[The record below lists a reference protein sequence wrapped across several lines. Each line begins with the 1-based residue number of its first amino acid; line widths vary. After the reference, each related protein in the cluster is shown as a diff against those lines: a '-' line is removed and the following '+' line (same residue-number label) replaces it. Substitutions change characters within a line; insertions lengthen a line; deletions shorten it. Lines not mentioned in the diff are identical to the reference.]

1 MDAPFRN
8 PQDETIPDLVS
19 RLVDE
24 GREVARA
31 EVALYK
37 AIARHRT
44 TRAKS
49 GIVALVVAAVLGW
62 LAAHALLLGAVFG
75 LATLIGPLGAGV
87 AVAVLLGAGA
97 FFMLRKGLAG
107 VQALSGDEDEREA
120 LQRGETIV

>member
-1 MDAPFRN
+1 VDAPFHN
-8 PQDETIPDLVS
+8 PQDDTIPDLVT

-37 AIARHRT
+37 AIAAHRT
-44 TRAKS
+44 QRAKS

-120 LQRGETIV
+120 LKRGETIQ